1 VGIESMKVVY
11 DSEIFL
17 LQKYG
22 GVSRYFAQVIS
33 QFVINKSLEIEAEF
47 AFSRTNNRYLQ
58 ELNDEGVFNFKNLA
72 MPYLSPTSPK
82 KMLLTYGL
90 FKTLN
95 ASFASGSRAGISRG
109 KFFHATYYRPNIL
122 ESLGY
127 KKLAITVHDFIPE
140 KLGWN
145 SIRNPHLGKRQLL
158 NKADLIFCVSQTS
171 ANEIS
176 QFYGVRDANFVVVP
190 HGVKTISSVQDKVS
204 NVINP
209 NVIYVGHRSGYKNFG
224 QLAKALNLLWQK
236 GFDIQLNTVGPEFSP
251 AEIKEYFHSN
261 HIKNW
266 CHHTNISDNDLMG
279 LYRKASALVITSKM
293 EGFGLPILEAFS
305 QGTAVIASQIKVFE
319 EVCNDLGVF
328 FEVGNP
334 ESLAQAI
341 KDEVSNASNLDQ
353 IRKRLAHASNSTW
366 LHSAK
371 KMAYAYKQLA

>member
-1 VGIESMKVVY
+1 
-11 DSEIFL
+11 
-17 LQKYG
+17 
-22 GVSRYFAQVIS
+22 
-33 QFVINKSLEIEAEF
+33 
-47 AFSRTNNRYLQ
+47 
-58 ELNDEGVFNFKNLA
+58 
-72 MPYLSPTSPK
+72 
-82 KMLLTYGL
+82 
-90 FKTLN
+90 
-95 ASFASGSRAGISRG
+95 
-109 KFFHATYYRPNIL
+109 
-122 ESLGY
+122 
-127 KKLAITVHDFIPE
+127 
-140 KLGWN
+140 
-145 SIRNPHLGKRQLL
+145 
-158 NKADLIFCVSQTS
+158 
-171 ANEIS
+171 
-176 QFYGVRDANFVVVP
+176 
-190 HGVKTISSVQDKVS
+190 
-204 NVINP
+204 VINP

-341 KDEVSNASNLDQ
+341 KDQVSNASNLDQ
-353 IRKRLAHASNSTW
+353 IRKRLAYASNSTW

-371 KMAYAYKQLA
+371 KMAYAYKQLT

>member
-1 VGIESMKVVY
+1 M
-11 DSEIFL
+11 
-17 LQKYG
+17 
-22 GVSRYFAQVIS
+22 
-33 QFVINKSLEIEAEF
+33 
-47 AFSRTNNRYLQ
+47 
-58 ELNDEGVFNFKNLA
+58 
-72 MPYLSPTSPK
+72 
-82 KMLLTYGL
+82 
-90 FKTLN
+90 
-95 ASFASGSRAGISRG
+95 
-109 KFFHATYYRPNIL
+109 
-122 ESLGY
+122 
-127 KKLAITVHDFIPE
+127 
-140 KLGWN
+140 
-145 SIRNPHLGKRQLL
+145 
-158 NKADLIFCVSQTS
+158 IFCVSQTS

-190 HGVKTISSVQDKVS
+190 HGVEAISSVQDKVS

-341 KDEVSNASNLDQ
+341 KDQVSNASNLDQ

>member
-1 VGIESMKVVY
+1 MDAKSMKVVY

-33 QFVINKSLEIEAEF
+33 QFVIDKSLEIEAEL

-58 ELNDEGVFNFKNLA
+58 ELSDEGSFNFKKLA

-82 KMLLTYGL
+82 KMLLTYGF
-90 FKTLN
+90 FKALN
-95 ASFASGSRAGISRG
+95 ASVASGSRPGISRG
-109 KFFHATYYRPNIL
+109 KLFHATYYRPNIL
-122 ESLGY
+122 ESFGH

-145 SIRNPHLGKRQLL
+145 GIRNPHLGKKQLL
-158 NKADLIFCVSQTS
+158 RKADLIFCVSQTS

-176 QFYGVRDANFVVVP
+176 EFYGIRDANLVVVP
-190 HGVKTISSVQDKVS
+190 HGVKAVTSFQDKVS
-204 NVINP
+204 SIINP
-209 NVIYVGHRSGYKNFG
+209 NVLYVGHRSGYKNFG
-224 QLAKALNLLWQK
+224 QLANALNLLWQK
-236 GFDIQLNTVGPEFSP
+236 GFDVQLNTVGPEFSDT
-251 AEIKEYFHSN
+251 EINEYFKSN

-266 CHHTNISDNDLMG
+266 RHYTNISDSDLMS

-305 QGTAVIASQIKVFE
+305 QGTAVIASQTKVFE
-319 EVCNDLGVF
+319 EVCNNLGVF
-328 FEVGNP
+328 FEVGNT

-341 KDEVSNASNLDQ
+341 EDQISNVSNPDQ
-353 IRKRLAHASNSTW
+353 IRTRLAHALNSTW

-371 KMAYAYKQLA
+371 KMSNAYKQLI